1 MPNNFNYAA
10 LSYLDQWV
18 LSDLSFH
25 EKLRFESRSELSE
38 DSRAKTLVKF
48 ATEYGVIRTLE
59 LKEGEPRLRAALN
72 ALDAI
77 EQPTQSNVVEKVE
90 SLARTLGEEY
100 CTNRIPLSAASK
112 FLWMRFRNPVVI
124 CDRLA
129 AAWLHR
135 HADYADSNQSTYAD
149 YYQSWQFAY
158 GRYEEQIREACVDLI
173 RIKKFTLA
181 IDESDETVIE
191 WTSSRWFQE
200 RVFDFYM
207 LNASTFEKLGRRS

>member
-10 LSYLDQWV
+10 LSYLDQWMF
-18 LSDLSFH
+18 SDRIFH
-25 EKLRFESRSELSE
+25 EKLRFESRSKQSA

-48 ATEYGVIRTLE
+48 ATEYGVIRTLKV
-59 LKEGEPRLRAALN
+59 KEGEPRLGAALN

-77 EQPTQSNVVEKVE
+77 EQPKQSNVVEEVE
-90 SLARTLGEEY
+90 RLAKKLGDEY
-100 CTNRIPLSAASK
+100 CVGRIPLSAASK
-112 FLWMRFRNPVVI
+112 FLWIRFRSPVII
-124 CDRLA
+124 CDKLA

-135 HADYADSNQSTYAD
+135 HADYADNSYSTYAD

-173 RIKKFTLA
+173 RIKKLTLA
-181 IDESDETVIE
+181 IDESDKAVIE

-207 LNASTFEKLGRRS
+207 LNASTFERLGRKS